1 VRRLTPR
8 ECERL
13 QGFPDDWTL
22 VPSYRQKLRRDET
35 EEVAA
40 YLGIRVDEA
49 RRLGATPDGPRYK
62 AIGNSMAVPVMRWI
76 GARIDHVDRVLRE
89 AA

>member
-1 VRRLTPR
+1 M
-8 ECERL
+8 
-13 QGFPDDWTL
+13 GFPDDWTL
-22 VPSYRQKLRRDET
+22 IPGYSIKLRPDEIV
-35 EEVAA
+35 EMAE
-40 YLGIRVDEA
+40 YLRIPIEEA

-62 AIGNSMAVPVMRWI
+62 ALGNSMAVCVMRWI